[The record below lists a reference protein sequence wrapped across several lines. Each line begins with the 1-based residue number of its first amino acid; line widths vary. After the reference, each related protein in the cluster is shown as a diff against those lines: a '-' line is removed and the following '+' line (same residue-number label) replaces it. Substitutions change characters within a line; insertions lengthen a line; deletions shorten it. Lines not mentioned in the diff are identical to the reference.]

1 VYYFDKVGERDY
13 MIEKLFSEIE
23 RQVNIQLNVILKNI
37 LNISDIELE
46 SKDTS
51 SLLQLFIDNYQ
62 QICDYMKWD
71 SRNRGPL
78 NKIFSIRA
86 IRNKYYHFNINSFD
100 NNLKEETLEVL
111 VLITFFLL
119 FNNILN
125 TDNDYRI
132 FVNELKTLYIELI
145 KKQIE
150 GDIIPL
156 IESTNFT
163 IKRDISKQ
171 NDIQKQLKEKIEN
184 EIKRVQKKVPGWF
197 EKTDQINSKIL
208 YAFIEIY
215 LKKGN
220 VTVEELEI
228 KSNVPTFK
236 SNYDQ
241 MKFIAPHNNAKV
253 FEEID
258 GNVYFWKEVEEFIW
272 NYYNKYIK

>member
-1 VYYFDKVGERDY
+1 

-23 RQVNIQLNVILKNI
+23 RQVNIQLNVILKNV

-51 SLLQLFIDNYQ
+51 SLIQLFIDNYQ
-62 QICDYMKWD
+62 PICDCMKWD
-71 SRNRGPL
+71 NKNRGPL

-100 NNLKEETLEVL
+100 NNIKEETLEVL

-125 TDNDYRI
+125 TDNDYQK
-132 FVNELKTLYIELI
+132 FVDELKNLYVVLI
-145 KKQIE
+145 KKQIK

-156 IESTNFT
+156 TESNKY
-163 IKRDISKQ
+163 IVKGDISKQ
-171 NDIQKQLKEKIEN
+171 NDIQRQLKEKIER
-184 EIKRVQKKVPGWF
+184 EIRRVQNKIPRWF
-197 EKTDQINSKIL
+197 QNKNQINSKIL
-208 YAFIEIY
+208 YAFIKVY
-215 LKKGN
+215 LREGN
-220 VTVEELEI
+220 VTVEDLKKE
-228 KSNVPTFK
+228 SNVDTFK

-241 MKFIAPHNNAKV
+241 MRIIAPQNHAKI

-258 GNVYFWKEVEEFIW
+258 GNVYFWKEVEEYIW
-272 NYYNKYIK
+272 NYYNKNKK

>member
-1 VYYFDKVGERDY
+1 

-23 RQVNIQLNVILKNI
+23 RQVNIQLIVILKNI
-37 LNISDIELE
+37 INVSDIELE

-62 QICDYMKWD
+62 SICDYMNWD
-71 SRNRGPL
+71 NRNRGPL
-78 NKIFSIRA
+78 NKIFSIRS
-86 IRNKYYHFNINSFD
+86 IRNKYYHFNLNSFD

-125 TDNDYRI
+125 TDIDFQK
-132 FVNELKTLYIELI
+132 FVNELKSLYVLLI

-156 IESTNFT
+156 IESEKYTV
-163 IKRDISKQ
+163 KRDITKQ
-171 NDIQKQLKEKIEN
+171 NDIQKQLKEKIEK
-184 EIKRVQKKVPGWF
+184 EIIKVQNKIPRWF
-197 EKTDQINSKIL
+197 QNKTQINSKIL
-208 YAFIEIY
+208 YAFIEVY
-215 LKKGN
+215 LKKEN
-220 VTVEELEI
+220 VTVEDLE
-228 KSNVPTFK
+228 KESKVETFK

-241 MKFIAPHNNAKV
+241 MRIIAPKNHAKI

-258 GNVYFWKEVEEFIW
+258 GNVYFWKEVDEYIW